1 MSDELL
7 NVIDDMPLEVFERL
21 RTAAEIGKW
30 EDGSALTEEQ
40 KESTLQLVMLFQAR
54 RLDQNEH
61 FTIGKDGQVIELSKA
76 ELKKRFKGANIA
88 SFDEKEL

>member
-7 NVIDDMPLEVFERL
+7 KVIDEMPLEVYQRL
-21 RTAAEIGKW
+21 RAAAETGKW
-30 EDGSALTEEQ
+30 EDGTLLTEAQ
-40 KESTLQLVMLFQAR
+40 KESTLQAVMLFQAR

-76 ELKKRFKGANIA
+76 ELKKRFKGESIA
-88 SFDEKEL
+88 SFDEKSL

>member
-7 NVIDDMPLEVFERL
+7 KVIDDMPLEVYERL

-30 EDGSALTEEQ
+30 EDGSELSEEQ

-54 RLDQNEH
+54 RLDQTEH

-76 ELKKRFKGANIA
+76 ELKKRFKGQAIA
-88 SFDEKEL
+88 SFEEKDI

>member
-7 NVIDDMPLEVFERL
+7 KVIDDMPLEVYERL

-30 EDGSALTEEQ
+30 EDGSELSEEQ

-54 RLDQNEH
+54 RLDQTEH
-61 FTIGKDGQVIELSKA
+61 FTIGKDGQVIDLSKA
-76 ELKKRFKGANIA
+76 ELKKRFKGQAIA
-88 SFDEKEL
+88 SFEEKDL

>member
-7 NVIDDMPLEVFERL
+7 KVIDDMPLEVFERL

-30 EDGSALTEEQ
+30 EDGSLLTEEQ

-54 RLDQNEH
+54 RFDQNEH

-76 ELKKRFKGANIA
+76 ELKRRFKGDTIA